1 VKHEAPSHGL
11 QRVIPPEED
20 TQRLFQECH
29 IANGNAQL
37 LNETLTFTSPQQNL
51 PDPYPRT
58 RMGLQTRDVHY
69 SLTTLIN
76 CDQVFEETSTF
87 RGEMK
92 TLARQIVESEYDI
105 FVPVDVGHNSE
116 DAVQYTADRVEHYL
130 TKGRF
135 LRDVNFDAEVSVY

>member
-1 VKHEAPSHGL
+1 MKPSHSPL
-11 QRVIPPEED
+11 LSKTHLTH
-20 TQRLFQECH
+20 TQGPAWVYKPVMCTTHLP
-29 IANGNAQL
+29 L
-37 LNETLTFTSPQQNL
+37 L
-51 PDPYPRT
+51 
-58 RMGLQTRDVHY
+58 
-69 SLTTLIN
+69 LID

-130 TKGRF
+130 AKGRF